1 MVKEVE
7 EETKLDDDVVLAVAF
22 DRNAVSAQ
30 LPPHVEKLSP
40 EQTMLQVVS
49 SIGVPSPFSKEAPP
63 KMSSIISTEEQSIFA
78 G

>member
-1 MVKEVE
+1 MDPTSKE
-7 EETKLDDDVVLAVAF
+7 EETKLEVETALDDEVVLSVLF

-49 SIGVPSPFSKEAPP
+49 SIDVPSPFSKEEPP
-63 KMSSIISTEEQSIFA
+63 
-78 G
+78 